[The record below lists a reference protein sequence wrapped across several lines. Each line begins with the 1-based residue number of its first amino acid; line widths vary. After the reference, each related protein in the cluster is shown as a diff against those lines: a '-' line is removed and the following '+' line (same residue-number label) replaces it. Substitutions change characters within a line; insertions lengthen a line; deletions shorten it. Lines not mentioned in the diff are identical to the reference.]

1 MNPARAL
8 TVAGAGT
15 GRYEAKGSV
24 FLGRVERVR
33 TEDEAR
39 AVIDRARRQH
49 HDARH
54 HCSAFVL
61 GASDLGGR
69 ITRSNDDGEP
79 SGTAGAPI
87 LQVLVGAGVTDAVAV
102 VTRWFG
108 GTLLGA
114 GGLVRAYTAAAQAAL
129 ADAGTLAR
137 ELRSLV
143 EISVPAALAGRLE
156 NTVRQSGA
164 DVGEVRW
171 AEPVIIPAA
180 VRDPDG
186 LARLVAE
193 ASGGVAELAVV
204 GQSWVDL
211 EGAGG

>member
-1 MNPARAL
+1 MKLDRSL
-8 TVAGAGT
+8 TVARPGT

-24 FLGRVERVR
+24 FLGRVERVT

-39 AVIDRARRQH
+39 AVIDQARREH

-61 GASDLGGR
+61 GPDGR

-87 LQVLVGAGVTDAVAV
+87 LQVLVGAGISDVVAV

-129 ADAGTLAR
+129 ADAGTVVR
-137 ELRSLV
+137 ELRTLV
-143 EISVPAALAGRLE
+143 EISVPAAQAGKLE
-156 NTVRQSGA
+156 NTVRQAGA

-171 AEPVIIPAA
+171 ADPVIIPAA
-180 VRDPDG
+180 VLDPDA

-193 ASGGVAELAVV
+193 ASGGIAEVAVV
-204 GQSWVDL
+204 GQSWIDL

>member
-1 MNPARAL
+1 MTFARSL
-8 TVAGAGT
+8 TVAGPGT

-24 FLGRVERVR
+24 FLGRVERVS
-33 TEDEAR
+33 TEDAAR
-39 AVIDRARRQH
+39 AVIDRARRDH

-61 GASDLGGR
+61 GPDGR
-69 ITRSNDDGEP
+69 IQRSNDDGEP
-79 SGTAGAPI
+79 SGTAGTPI
-87 LQVLVGAGVTDAVAV
+87 LLVLLGAGVSDVVAV

-137 ELRSLV
+137 ELRTLV
-143 EISVPAALAGRLE
+143 EISVPAAQAGKLE
-156 NTVRQSGA
+156 NTVRQAGA
-164 DVGEVRW
+164 DVTEVRW
-171 AEPVIIPAA
+171 ADPVLIAAA
-180 VRDPDG
+180 VLDPDG
-186 LARLVAE
+186 LVRVVAE
-193 ASGGVAELAVV
+193 ASGGVAEVAVV
-204 GQSWVDL
+204 GQSWIDL